1 MTRNTIRA
9 VVAVLLPIGCANAV
23 PGTKAVP
30 GTNAVIG
37 TSPRCVG
44 GTGVP
49 SRVFQLYFGRSIPRQ
64 ASTDITVS
72 PRHGP
77 QVTEQD
83 WIAFRDEVISAN
95 LPNGYTVMDAEG
107 AWKEPGAMRTVTER
121 TKVLVTV
128 MPDQPD
134 SIEAVNRVRA
144 AYQARFHQRLVG
156 LAVQPACASF

>member
-9 VVAVLLPIGCANAV
+9 VVAVLLLLPAGCASPE
-23 PGTKAVP
+23 PGTA
-30 GTNAVIG
+30 
-37 TSPRCVG
+37 SRCDA
-44 GTGVP
+44 GTGAP
-49 SRVFQLYFGRSIPRQ
+49 SQVFQLYFGQSIPPQ

-77 QVTEQD
+77 HVTEAD

-107 AWKEPGAMRTVTER
+107 AWKQPGATHTVTER
-121 TKVLVTV
+121 TKVLVAV

-134 SIEAVNRVRA
+134 SIKAVNRVRA
-144 AYQARFHQRLVG
+144 AYQARFHQLLVG
-156 LAVQPACASF
+156 LIVQPACASF